1 MNEQLQKILIVDD
14 EPNMLHMLSSV
25 LKQDG
30 FEPQCAGSAQ
40 QALELAANDRFDFIL
55 SDVRMPGMDGIQ
67 FLEHLRERGIDT
79 IVILMSAYG
88 SIELALEAMRKG
100 AYDYISK
107 PFKTDEVV
115 LTLRK
120 ASERERLRREVVR
133 LRRRLLRIE
142 GSPELVVKSP
152 LMKAILETVH
162 QVARSDSAVLITGES
177 GTGKEMMAREI
188 HRCSSRSNGSFAAVN
203 CGAIP
208 GALLETELFGH
219 ARGAFTG
226 ALDEKPG
233 LFEEADGGTLLLDE
247 IGSMDPSLQVKLLRV
262 LDTGEMR
269 RVGETVPRHISVR
282 ILAATNIDPERA
294 IEEGLFRR
302 DLFYR
307 LNVMRIEVP
316 PLRDR
321 KEDIIPL
328 VEHFVNIFNKKMGLK
343 ISHISLEAKEA
354 LLNCPW
360 KGNVR
365 ELQNVVERAMILT
378 VGDAITLECLPS
390 DIRVSTGAVPVAQAG
405 EETMSLKKASKAL
418 EKTLIVRAL
427 NRTGG
432 NRSQAAQILEISYPS
447 LLQKIKEY
455 GLL

>member
-1 MNEQLQKILIVDD
+1 MHEQLQKILIVDD
-14 EPNMLHMLSSV
+14 EPNMLHMLSAI

-30 FEPQCAGSAQ
+30 FDPQCAGTAR
-40 QALELAANDRFDFIL
+40 QALELAEKERFDFIL

-67 FLEHLRERGIDT
+67 LLEQLRGRGIDT

-142 GSPELVVKSP
+142 GSPEIVVKSP
-152 LMKAILETVH
+152 YMKATLDMVH

-177 GTGKEMMAREI
+177 GTGKEVIAREI
-188 HRCSSRSNGSFAAVN
+188 HRSSPRCGGSFVAVN

-208 GALLETELFGH
+208 PGLLETELFGH
-219 ARGAFTG
+219 AAGAFTG
-226 ALDEKPG
+226 AAEEKQG

-247 IGSMDPSLQVKLLRV
+247 IGSMEPALQVKLLRA
-262 LDTGEMR
+262 LDTGTIR
-269 RVGETVPRHISVR
+269 RVGETLDRHISVR
-282 ILAATNIDPERA
+282 ILAATNTDLEA
-294 IEEGLFRR
+294 AMESGLFRR

-307 LNVMRIEVP
+307 LNVIRIEVP

-328 VEHFVNIFNKKMGLK
+328 VEHFVNMFNKKMGLK
-343 ISHISLEAKEA
+343 VSHISKEAREA

-378 VGDAITLECLPS
+378 VGNAITLECLPQ
-390 DIRVSTGAVPVAQAG
+390 DIQVSTGRIPGVQA
-405 EETMSLKKASKAL
+405 EEEAMSLKKASKAL
-418 EKTLIVRAL
+418 EKVLITKAL